1 LSISLEQTAGIRQ
14 QLPPIQLI
22 EPLLSLFRN
31 DIGKDGGPNMFC
43 PEATVKEM
51 KGIGSEGTEDV
62 HAMRNI
68 FELCVERFV

>member
-1 LSISLEQTAGIRQ
+1 
-14 QLPPIQLI
+14 
-22 EPLLSLFRN
+22 
-31 DIGKDGGPNMFC
+31 MFC